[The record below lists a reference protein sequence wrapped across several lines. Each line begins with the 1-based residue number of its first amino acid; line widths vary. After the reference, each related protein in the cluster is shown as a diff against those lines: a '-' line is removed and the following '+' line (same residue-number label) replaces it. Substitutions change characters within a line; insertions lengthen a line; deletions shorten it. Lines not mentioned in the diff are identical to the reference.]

1 MAQLL
6 VWYIEPQVY
15 FVFVLFLL
23 KLTLKHVYI
32 CTNVAAVVCDVDPV
46 DHYANF
52 PNSVR
57 KVTLMDSKGE
67 KLHVQRTSP
76 A

>member
-1 MAQLL
+1 MTFA
-6 VWYIEPQVY
+6 E
-15 FVFVLFLL
+15 VFSLPNGA
-23 KLTLKHVYI
+23 I
-32 CTNVAAVVCDVDPV
+32 V

-57 KVTLMDSKGE
+57 KVALMDSKGE
-67 KLHVQRTSP
+67 KLPVQRTSP